1 MLNKFNTPNSIAIIF
16 NQDLKA
22 ATELAYKIKSHLSQD
37 FEVYCESASDIINKQ
52 PLGLE
57 VDLIISVG
65 GDGTILRCAHV
76 ASNKEVPILG
86 INMGKVGFLCE
97 IEASGEVANKLTKY
111 LDGSAIIESRSKL
124 KINLQN
130 DNYKKEYSALND
142 FVIARGSKIRLI
154 DIETSINN
162 KHFATYR
169 GDGVVVSTATGSTA
183 YSLGLGG
190 SIMHPSSNYMII
202 KPIASHASLN
212 GGLFLEKGS
221 ILTLKANTEE
231 DFSVSVDGFQDIQL
245 KEIDRIE
252 IEIDPESNSKFV
264 RSENFRD
271 DYWVNLAKKL
281 DLRKGESLG

>member
-1 MLNKFNTPNSIAIIF
+1 MLNKFNTPSSIVIIY

-22 ATELAYKIKSHLSQD
+22 ATELALKIKSYLSKD
-37 FEVYCESASDIINKQ
+37 FEVYCESALDIINKQ
-52 PLGLE
+52 NLSLE

-65 GDGTILRCAHV
+65 GDGTILRCAHI
-76 ASNKEVPILG
+76 ASNDEIPILG

-97 IEASGEVANKLTKY
+97 IEATGEVTDKLIKY
-111 LDGSAIIESRSKL
+111 LNGSAIIESRSKL

-130 DNYKKEYSALND
+130 DNSKKEYSALND
-142 FVIARGSKIRLI
+142 FVIARGAKIRLI
-154 DIETSINN
+154 DIEASINN

-183 YSLGLGG
+183 YSFGLGG
-190 SIMHPSSNYMII
+190 AIMHPSSNYMTV

-221 ILTLKANTEE
+221 ILTLKANTED

-245 KEIDRIE
+245 KQIDRIE
-252 IEIDPESNSKFV
+252 IEIDPESSAKFV
-264 RSENFRD
+264 RSESFKD
-271 DYWVNLAKKL
+271 DYWGHLAKKL
-281 DLRKGESLG
+281 DLRKGESLS